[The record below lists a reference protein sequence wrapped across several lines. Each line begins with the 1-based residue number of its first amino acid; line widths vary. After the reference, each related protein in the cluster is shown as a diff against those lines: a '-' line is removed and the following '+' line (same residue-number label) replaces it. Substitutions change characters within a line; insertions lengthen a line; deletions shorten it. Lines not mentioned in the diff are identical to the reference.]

1 MGKVG
6 TGGYLRAVLAG
17 AFMPAYLVRCFND
30 AHRPESP
37 DYHPVDA
44 EDELSAA
51 IKACGGESL
60 IRAGKPGDL
69 RALVHTNPP
78 KSAPKAFFRQ
88 AGPVSR

>member
-6 TGGYLRAVLAG
+6 TGGYLHAVLAG

-51 IKACGGESL
+51 IKACGGEEEL
-60 IRAGKPGDL
+60 ARLGKASVEG
-69 RALVHTNPP
+69 R
-78 KSAPKAFFRQ
+78 
-88 AGPVSR
+88 